1 MESTCL
7 QDAALKEPSTEERR
21 EMAAMVPG
29 QLCCVSLAPEE
40 FQSWRSSN
48 ASPDQ
53 QPRRHGDASGRRRK
67 SAPEFRVAESEE
79 GHSGTRRDSS
89 SGRITDPEGEMS
101 EQRETKR
108 NAEPDPREETE
119 ERTEE
124 PPREET
130 KDATACHGPG
140 GSWLDKIHAH
150 HTQASEDPCSTG
162 TYTAP
167 RSGYRGHTTTREE
180 RHCLCSREKVLP
192 SRCEEA
198 PHWTLTDKHLRR
210 ETRRV
215 LRIVMN

>member
-1 MESTCL
+1 MHSAYC
-7 QDAALKEPSTEERR
+7 KR
-21 EMAAMVPG
+21 
-29 QLCCVSLAPEE
+29 APEE

-89 SGRITDPEGEMS
+89 SERITDPEGETS
-101 EQRETKR
+101 EQRETER

-140 GSWLDKIHAH
+140 GSWLDKAEGV
-150 HTQASEDPCSTG
+150 TF
-162 TYTAP
+162 P
-167 RSGYRGHTTTREE
+167 RLDLAYRSPVVGI
-180 RHCLCSREKVLP
+180 S
-192 SRCEEA
+192 
-198 PHWTLTDKHLRR
+198 
-210 ETRRV
+210 
-215 LRIVMN
+215 